1 MSTTTAMPPA
11 RRRLLR
17 LATLVFGLVV
27 WFAPVP
33 EGLTQEAWQLF
44 AIFIT
49 TIFAVIINAMPILTA
64 SVLALAASILTG
76 TLEPAEAYSGF
87 GSGFILLIV
96 IAFLIGRAVVNS
108 GLGARIA
115 YALIRLF
122 GKTTLGLGYSMVATD
137 ILISPAFPSN
147 TARSGVLYPIVYSL
161 SNSANSRPDDTR
173 RKMGAYLMMNS
184 MAGLSISSAL
194 WLTAMAANP
203 TGAAI
208 AGDMGIEITF
218 LSWLIAASVPCL
230 VAFLLVPYLLYRVF
244 PPETKDTP
252 EAPREAARQLAEM
265 GPLSRKEWITAITF
279 VGMVV
284 SWGLSKQ
291 LGTDNTAIAF
301 LGLAV
306 LLLADIFTTEDMKSS
321 GDALSTLIWF
331 AALYTLSSYL
341 NKLGFMSFLGE
352 RLGAGLEGLSWP
364 VVYVSIVTLY
374 VLIHYLFVSQTAQML
389 ALFGVFVGVAVQAGV
404 PPTLIAMMLLFA
416 TNFFSVI
423 TPQGSSANVIFASS
437 GYLTQGE
444 VYRTGAIVTFAN
456 LLIFMIIGTP
466 WILMVTN

>member
-1 MSTTTAMPPA
+1 MTALWT

-17 LATLVFGLVV
+17 LATLVFGLAV

-33 EGLTQEAWQLF
+33 EGLTQQAWQLF

-49 TIFAVIINAMPILTA
+49 AIFAVIVNAMPILTA
-64 SVLALAASILTG
+64 AVLALSVSILTG
-76 TLEPAEAYSGF
+76 TLTASEAYSGF

-96 IAFLIGRAVVNS
+96 IAFLVGRAVVNS

-115 YALIRLF
+115 YALVRLF

-137 ILISPAFPSN
+137 ILIAPAFPSN

-161 SNSANSRPDDTR
+161 SNSSGSRPDDESR
-173 RKMGAYLMMNS
+173 KKMGAYLMMNS
-184 MAGLSISSAL
+184 MAGLSISSSL

-208 AGDMGIEITF
+208 AADMGIEITF
-218 LSWLIAASVPCL
+218 LSWLVAASVPCL
-230 VAFLLVPYLLYRVF
+230 VAFVAIPYLLYRVF
-244 PPETKDTP
+244 PPEIKDTP
-252 EAPREAARQLAEM
+252 EAPREAAQQLEAM

-284 SWGLSKQ
+284 CWALSKQ

-301 LGLAV
+301 LGLAI
-306 LLLADIFTTEDMKSS
+306 LMLADVFTEEDIKSS

-341 NKLGFMSFLGE
+341 NTFGFMSYLGGY
-352 RLGAGLEGLSWP
+352 LGAGVEGLSWP
-364 VVYVSIVTLY
+364 VVYVSIVVIY
-374 VLIHYLFVSQTAQML
+374 VLIHYLFVSQTAHML
-389 ALFGVFVGVAVQAGV
+389 ALFGIFVGVAMQSSV
-404 PPTLIAMMLLFA
+404 PPTLIALMLLFA

-423 TPQGSSANVIFASS
+423 TPQGSSANVIFAGS
-437 GYLTQGE
+437 GYLTQGD
-444 VYRTGAIVTFAN
+444 VYRNGGIVTFAN
-456 LLIFMIIGTP
+456 LLIFLIVGTP
-466 WILMVTN
+466 WILMVTD